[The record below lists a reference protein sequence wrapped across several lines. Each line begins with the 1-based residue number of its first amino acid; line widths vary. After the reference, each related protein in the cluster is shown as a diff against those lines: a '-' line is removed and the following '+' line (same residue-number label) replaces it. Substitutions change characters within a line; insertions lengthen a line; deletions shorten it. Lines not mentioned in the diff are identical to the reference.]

1 MFLPLFLYMRLAIC
15 ARIGYCCSCKQCG
28 PWASL
33 LKSVL
38 HVVIIHVTVFHQK
51 RVKYWRNDKI
61 DLYKP
66 AIFSLRVNSPPQFI
80 VG

>member
-1 MFLPLFLYMRLAIC
+1 MLELGIVVHVSNVA
-15 ARIGYCCSCKQCG
+15 CKQ
-28 PWASL
+28 
-33 LKSVL
+33 SVL
-38 HVVIIHVTVFHQK
+38 HVVIIHVTVFHKK